1 MDCEDATYG
10 VEIEC
15 PICDNWVER
24 QYARLICST
33 CMSEIERD
41 MEPPRTI
48 WGKFCNALGCSYGFR
63 TSVVLLM
70 AIAWLAVMLMESFV

>member
-1 MDCEDATYG
+1 MDYEDAKHDDDVVCAICRDV
-10 VEIEC
+10 VELQLTWFLC
-15 PICDNWVER
+15 GMCK
-24 QYARLICST
+24 
-33 CMSEIERD
+33 SEIEQD

-70 AIAWLAVMLMESFV
+70 AIAWLAVMLMESFI